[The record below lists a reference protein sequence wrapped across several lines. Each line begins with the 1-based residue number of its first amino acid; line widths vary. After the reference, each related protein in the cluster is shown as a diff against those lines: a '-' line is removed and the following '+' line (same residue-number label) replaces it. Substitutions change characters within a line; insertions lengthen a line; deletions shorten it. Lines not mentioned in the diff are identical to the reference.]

1 MKRTRTR
8 SIMVVLLTLAYFAG
22 LIYHI
27 VNLSLHSSEWV
38 SMPQNAHIAD
48 SEGLADAGMIY
59 DRNGIVLAQ
68 SLNGTRIYNASEA
81 VRRACLHVVGDDS
94 TNISTAVQTIYRSE
108 LSGYNFIFGLG
119 QPDFI
124 RTSNNITLTIDAG
137 LQTTALSA
145 LGDRK
150 GAVIVYNYKTGEI
163 LCMTSTPT
171 YDPQNVPEDIE
182 TNDDYEGAYLNRV
195 LSGVYPPGSTF
206 KLVTSAAALE
216 YIPDAENIEYNCT
229 GSDEIGSKEFNC
241 FSVSGLV
248 TMREALAQSC
258 NCYFGFLALRLGGE
272 QMTAQ
277 AQKMGFNNC
286 YTIDGAQTAKSI
298 YNVSEA
304 NDNEL
309 AWSGVGQYTVL
320 STPINMAIISAAVAN
335 GGIPVMPY
343 FIKEIKGATG
353 TLKSGSTSL
362 GSIMMPP
369 DIAQKLY
376 DYMDYTVETNYGKN
390 YFCSSLDI
398 CAKTGTAE
406 IDEGI
411 AHAWV
416 TGFSKDEDCPLAFA
430 VVVEH
435 GNSGYGV
442 AIPVATAVLDAAAA
456 ASTLHPY
463 SRFRSAP

>member
-1 MKRTRTR
+1 MMELLDYERKHIEQLRGTLAECT
-8 SIMVVLLTLAYFAG
+8 VLLKTDGSFPLKEAGELALFGSGARRTVKGGTGSGEVNSRYFVTAEQGLEEAG
-22 LIYHI
+22 FHLTTKSW
-27 VNLSLHSSEWV
+27 L
-38 SMPQNAHIAD
+38 
-48 SEGLADAGMIY
+48 DAY
-59 DRNGIVLAQ
+59 DRV
-68 SLNGTRIYNASEA
+68 REEA
-81 VRRACLHVVGDDS
+81 KK
-94 TNISTAVQTIYRSE
+94 N
-108 LSGYNFIFGLG
+108 
-119 QPDFI
+119 
-124 RTSNNITLTIDAG
+124 
-137 LQTTALSA
+137 
-145 LGDRK
+145 
-150 GAVIVYNYKTGEI
+150 
-163 LCMTSTPT
+163 
-171 YDPQNVPEDIE
+171 
-182 TNDDYEGAYLNRV
+182 
-195 LSGVYPPGSTF
+195 
-206 KLVTSAAALE
+206 
-216 YIPDAENIEYNCT
+216 
-229 GSDEIGSKEFNC
+229 
-241 FSVSGLV
+241 
-248 TMREALAQSC
+248 
-258 NCYFGFLALRLGGE
+258 
-272 QMTAQ
+272 
-277 AQKMGFNNC
+277 
-286 YTIDGAQTAKSI
+286 
-298 YNVSEA
+298 
-304 NDNEL
+304 
-309 AWSGVGQYTVL
+309 
-320 STPINMAIISAAVAN
+320 
-335 GGIPVMPY
+335 